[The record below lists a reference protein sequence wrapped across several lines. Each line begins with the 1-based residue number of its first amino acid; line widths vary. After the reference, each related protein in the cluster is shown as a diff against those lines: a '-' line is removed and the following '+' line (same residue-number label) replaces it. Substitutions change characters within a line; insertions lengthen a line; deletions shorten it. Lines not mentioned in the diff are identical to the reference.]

1 MSDAIARGVIS
12 DDDRVRE
19 VLADHNLHKLWNRAR
34 YVIEWLW
41 PDEDPAP
48 IVATEKIILEFHKID
63 PSGQVFRYAYDQ
75 RDRSRCHINTIP
87 KRVDLANLREV
98 ADGVIIFFGMCFF
111 QAL

>member
-1 MSDAIARGVIS
+1 MIVSEKCWLTTICTSSGIA
-12 DDDRVRE
+12 
-19 VLADHNLHKLWNRAR
+19 AR

-63 PSGQVFRYAYDQ
+63 PSGQVFRYAYDK

-98 ADGVIIFFGMCFF
+98 ADGVIIFLGCASSRLYEMGNYY
-111 QAL
+111 